1 MCSSEREGTS
11 TVGGGERGVTDA
23 VCDVCG
29 NGEDSIKS
37 VPAPSGASGLQARV
51 EGSTEGKDGISVD
64 SEASGPQAR
73 VEGSTEG
80 ISVDSEA
87 SGPQGKVET
96 GCSDETFQVK
106 DVESGG
112 GSLSGVKGSERQQC
126 SSTRRRPRRRY
137 GRKPKR
143 RVRRA
148 PVQSEPPG
156 GESEH
161 ISDTG
166 VRHSAVEG
174 EECGGKRPK
183 LLTEDRRQDGESERE
198 PVLGGDEESQGEPV
212 SGGSEEG
219 RGEPVSGGSEEGRG
233 EPVSGGSEEGR
244 GEPVSG
250 GSEEGRGEPV
260 SGGSEEGRGEPA
272 SGGSEE
278 GRGKPVSEG
287 SEEGRGEPVSG
298 GGESRGEPVSGEG
311 GERDVKQSKAPAEVD
326 TFSKETGPGGGQ
338 QDSNLEPTFVKDPE
352 SCLEPHLPQAK
363 RKAPSRR
370 TTRKKK
376 VRPSKRR
383 SCLPDK
389 RSETEVTTMADN
401 PTNTNTLEVEQSIT
415 GGGEEGSTAG
425 VREEGSVTGGREEG
439 CVTGGGE
446 EGCVTGGGE
455 EGSITGGGEE
465 GSVTGGREEGSITG
479 GREGSP
485 EIPLQNST
493 RVCSDEHVGTSRPS
507 KLSATLCCDSSLL
520 PTTKRRK
527 TLPSKRAREASQ
539 LSIVDTEVGT
549 SHSVCVCVYTL
560 ERVI

>member
-1 MCSSEREGTS
+1 MSE
-11 TVGGGERGVTDA
+11 
-23 VCDVCG
+23 
-29 NGEDSIKS
+29 
-37 VPAPSGASGLQARV
+37 
-51 EGSTEGKDGISVD
+51 
-64 SEASGPQAR
+64 
-73 VEGSTEG
+73 
-80 ISVDSEA
+80 
-87 SGPQGKVET
+87 
-96 GCSDETFQVK
+96 
-106 DVESGG
+106 
-112 GSLSGVKGSERQQC
+112 
-126 SSTRRRPRRRY
+126 
-137 GRKPKR
+137 
-143 RVRRA
+143 
-148 PVQSEPPG
+148 
-156 GESEH
+156 
-161 ISDTG
+161 
-166 VRHSAVEG
+166 
-174 EECGGKRPK
+174 
-183 LLTEDRRQDGESERE
+183 
-198 PVLGGDEESQGEPV
+198 
-212 SGGSEEG
+212 GSEEG
-219 RGEPVSGGSEEGRG
+219 RGEPVSEGSEEGRG
-233 EPVSGGSEEGR
+233 EPASGGSEEGR

-326 TFSKETGPGGGQ
+326 TFSKETGPGGDQ

-401 PTNTNTLEVEQSIT
+401 PTNTNTLEVERSIT

-549 SHSVCVCVYTL
+549 SHSVCVCVYIGARHLGHGGL
-560 ERVI
+560 ELAQ

>member
-1 MCSSEREGTS
+1 M
-11 TVGGGERGVTDA
+11 
-23 VCDVCG
+23 
-29 NGEDSIKS
+29 
-37 VPAPSGASGLQARV
+37 
-51 EGSTEGKDGISVD
+51 
-64 SEASGPQAR
+64 
-73 VEGSTEG
+73 
-80 ISVDSEA
+80 
-87 SGPQGKVET
+87 
-96 GCSDETFQVK
+96 
-106 DVESGG
+106 
-112 GSLSGVKGSERQQC
+112 
-126 SSTRRRPRRRY
+126 
-137 GRKPKR
+137 
-143 RVRRA
+143 
-148 PVQSEPPG
+148 
-156 GESEH
+156 
-161 ISDTG
+161 
-166 VRHSAVEG
+166 
-174 EECGGKRPK
+174 
-183 LLTEDRRQDGESERE
+183 
-198 PVLGGDEESQGEPV
+198 
-212 SGGSEEG
+212 
-219 RGEPVSGGSEEGRG
+219 
-233 EPVSGGSEEGR
+233 
-244 GEPVSG
+244 
-250 GSEEGRGEPV
+250 

-272 SGGSEE
+272 SGGSEEGRGEPASGGCEE

-311 GERDVKQSKAPAEVD
+311 GEIDVKQSKAPAEVD

-338 QDSNLEPTFVKDPE
+338 QDSNLKPTFVKDPE

-401 PTNTNTLEVEQSIT
+401 PTNTNTLEVERSIT

-549 SHSVCVCVYTL
+549 SHSVCVCVYIGARHLGHGGL
-560 ERVI
+560 ELAQ

>member
-219 RGEPVSGGSEEGRG
+219 RG
-233 EPVSGGSEEGR
+233 
-244 GEPVSG
+244 
-250 GSEEGRGEPV
+250 
-260 SGGSEEGRGEPA
+260 
-272 SGGSEE
+272 
-278 GRGKPVSEG
+278 KPVSEG

-338 QDSNLEPTFVKDPE
+338 QDSNLKPTFVKDPE

-465 GSVTGGREEGSITG
+465 GSVTGGGEEGSITGGREEGSITG

-549 SHSVCVCVYTL
+549 SHSVCVCVYIGARHLGHGGL
-560 ERVI
+560 ELAQ

>member
-11 TVGGGERGVTDA
+11 TVGGGEHGVTDA
-23 VCDVCG
+23 VCDVCS
-29 NGEDSIKS
+29 NGEDNIKS

-87 SGPQGKVET
+87 SGPQEKVET
-96 GCSDETFQVK
+96 GCSDETFQVIE
-106 DVESGG
+106 VESGG

-126 SSTRRRPRRRY
+126 SSTRRRPRQRY

-148 PVQSEPPG
+148 PVQSEPLG

-183 LLTEDRRQDGESERE
+183 LLTEDRRQDGESQRELVLGEGEEGRGE
-198 PVLGGDEESQGEPV
+198 PVLGEGEESRGEPVLGEGEESRGEPVSGEGGESQGEPV

-233 EPVSGGSEEGR
+233 EPVS
-244 GEPVSG
+244 
-250 GSEEGRGEPV
+250 
-260 SGGSEEGRGEPA
+260 
-272 SGGSEE
+272 
-278 GRGKPVSEG
+278 EG
-287 SEEGRGEPVSG
+287 SEEG
-298 GGESRGEPVSGEG
+298 RGEPVSGEG

-401 PTNTNTLEVEQSIT
+401 PTNTNTLEVERSIT
-415 GGGEEGSTAG
+415 GGREEGSITGGREEGSTAG
-425 VREEGSVTGGREEG
+425 GREEGSTAGGREEGSVA
-439 CVTGGGE
+439 
-446 EGCVTGGGE
+446 
-455 EGSITGGGEE
+455 GGGEE
-465 GSVTGGREEGSITG
+465 GSVTGGREEGSTAGGREEGSTAG

-549 SHSVCVCVYTL
+549 SHSVCVCVYIGARHLGHGGL
-560 ERVI
+560 ELAQ